1 MKLYNGSNA
10 QFKHCSLIWMLHS
23 HRNNNIIKNLHE
35 RCLSLIWHDKNLIW
49 NDKNLIWNDKNLS
62 YEELLTKDGSVSIHH
77 RLWQRNCTNFKM
89 DFRKNLLQKFFA
101 RETESHYNLRRCNDF
116 RIPSIGTVYHG
127 SKIISF

>member
-1 MKLYNGSNA
+1 MKLYKGSNA
-10 QFKHCSLIWMLHS
+10 QFKHCSLVWMLHS
-23 HRNNNIIKNLHE
+23 RRNNNIKKNLHE
-35 RCLSLIWHDKNLIW
+35 RCLS
-49 NDKNLIWNDKNLS
+49 LIWNDKNLS

-89 DFRKNLLQKFFA
+89 DFRKNLLQKLFT
-101 RETESHYNLRRCNDF
+101 RETESHYNLRRYNDF